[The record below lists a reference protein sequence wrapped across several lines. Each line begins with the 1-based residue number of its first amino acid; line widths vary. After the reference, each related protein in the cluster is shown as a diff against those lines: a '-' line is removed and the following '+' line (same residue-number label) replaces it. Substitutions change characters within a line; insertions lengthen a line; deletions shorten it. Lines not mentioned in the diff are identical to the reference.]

1 MYLLV
6 PLLLM
11 NIISS
16 EKMPMLLYTEYMQQP
31 LDIVNNEIEIEQQRV
46 RQGAALAA
54 SSSAATCT
62 STWCCC

>member
-31 LDIVNNEIEIEQQRV
+31 LDIVNNEIEIEQQRT

>member
-11 NIISS
+11 NIISP
-16 EKMPMLLYTEYMQQP
+16 ENMPMLLYNEYMQQP

-54 SSSAATCT
+54 SSSAAT
-62 STWCCC
+62 

>member
-16 EKMPMLLYTEYMQQP
+16 EKMPMLLYNDYMQQP
-31 LDIVNNEIEIEQQRV
+31 LDIANNEIEIEQQRT

>member
-16 EKMPMLLYTEYMQQP
+16 EKMPMLLYTDYMQQS
-31 LDIVNNEIEIEQQRV
+31 LDIVNNEIETDQQRV
-46 RQGAALAA
+46 RQGAAPAA